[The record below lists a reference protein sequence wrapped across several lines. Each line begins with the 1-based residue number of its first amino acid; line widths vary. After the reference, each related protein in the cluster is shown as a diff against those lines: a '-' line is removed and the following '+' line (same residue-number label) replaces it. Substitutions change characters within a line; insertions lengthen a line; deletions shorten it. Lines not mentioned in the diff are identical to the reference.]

1 MTVATGVHSPRAP
14 GLTSLFE
21 TVVIEISMIALSL
34 LDFDAVYYIGTS
46 SKFI

>member
-34 LDFDAVYYIGTS
+34 LDFDALY
-46 SKFI
+46 